1 VLEVKEDQYV
11 ARMKETLDLVE
22 RKQLGEF
29 YLQLSATVEKQDQVE
44 KEVEQNEIDLDEYD
58 RNLLNQ

>member
-1 VLEVKEDQYV
+1 
-11 ARMKETLDLVE
+11 
-22 RKQLGEF
+22 
-29 YLQLSATVEKQDQVE
+29 VE